1 MALKEKEGTM
11 KDYVSRAV
19 VAYSPPLAA
28 GAILRWNGRSGRLT
42 DVEPSPFAELVSPLI
57 IRANGLLDTVHRAR
71 SSWATGEVG
80 LVPGS
85 SPRLIVWEQEA
96 ARATFSL
103 APLLLANTGHAMPS
117 GATGELVWTSWPEK
131 TQSSTSALHPTLIV
145 HTLSEA
151 PQVERMLIVPHLEVS
166 DPLLRHIALVL
177 QVALEGKS
185 EAEQLYAQSLTDA
198 LAVHFLQRYGAE
210 EHGPRAVNGGLS
222 PYKLQRT
229 TVYIQD
235 HLDQDLSLITLA
247 AVAQTSLGHFKRL
260 FKRATGL
267 SPHQYVLQCRMEHA
281 RRLLTESD
289 LPLVEIALQV
299 GCADQ
304 SHFSALFL
312 MHVTLTP
319 KAYRDQTKKE

>member
-1 MALKEKEGTM
+1 M

-19 VAYSPPLAA
+19 VAHSPPLAA
-28 GAILRWNGRSGRLT
+28 GIVLRWDDKSGRLT
-42 DVEPSPFAELVSPLI
+42 DVEPSPSAEPVSPLV
-57 IRANGLLDTVHRAR
+57 IRANGLLETVHRAR

-80 LVPGS
+80 LVPGA
-85 SPRLIVWEQEA
+85 SPRLIAWEQEA

-103 APLLLANTGHAMPS
+103 APLLLANAVHAVPS
-117 GATGELVWTSWPEK
+117 GATGELVWTTWPKK
-131 TQSSTSALHPTLIV
+131 TQSSTSAMHPTLIV
-145 HTLSEA
+145 HTPYEA

-177 QVALEGKS
+177 QVALEGKG
-185 EAEQLYAQSLTDA
+185 EAEQLYAQSLADA
-198 LAVHFLQRYGAE
+198 LAAHFLQRYGAVG
-210 EHGPRAVNGGLS
+210 HGPGAVSGGLS
-222 PYKLQRT
+222 PYKLRRT

-235 HLDQDLSLITLA
+235 HLDQELSVVTLA

-267 SPHQYVLQCRMEHA
+267 APHQYVLQCRMEHA
-281 RRLLTESD
+281 KRLLTESN
-289 LPLVEIALQV
+289 LPLAEIALQV

-319 KAYRDQTKKE
+319 KAYRDQTKPE